1 MKPTGN
7 ACFAAE
13 RSLKSLFAS
22 TAVLLAIALGWAVVP
37 VRSEPRHPG
46 EQRPAKDSANAT
58 QSATNVKN
66 QYGKLPLSF
75 ESNVGQSDASVQ
87 YISRANGYSLFLSSK
102 ETTFL
107 LKANSSAS
115 QQSTK
120 QASPEAGRF
129 ERGSSLRLQFPN
141 SNPSALMSPFEE
153 QVGKINYLI
162 GNDAKAWHVNIPTY
176 AKVKQRNLYPGID
189 VVYYGTQQRL
199 EYDFVVSPGAN
210 PRAIAFA
217 FSNADKVRLDKNGNL
232 IVSVVAGDV
241 RMRKPLAYQQNGK
254 GQRQLIAANYI
265 LRGRNGA
272 AISVGS
278 YDHSRELVIDPILE
292 YSTYLG
298 GSNIDGGNAIAVAQ
312 DKTAFIAGGT
322 FSTNFPTAHPLQ
334 PNHGGPDDFARD
346 AFVAKLSA
354 DGSTLLYATYL
365 GGSSE
370 DIANGIA
377 IDTFGNAYVAGTTLS
392 GDFPVTFGAANTLCG
407 GDGKCGSTWNGK
419 GLIVSNGFVAKLN
432 PAGSQL
438 IYSTFIGEYEN
449 VRVQAIAVD
458 KDEIAYVTGQTGPN
472 LPVTVPI
479 PPDTQ
484 PPPPFPITAS
494 AFQPAIAGEDD
505 AFVAKISASGS
516 TILYS
521 SYLGGDNEDSAYGIA
536 VDGTANAYVT
546 GLTYSVSFPV
556 TGSALQSANA
566 GAGDAFFTKVNTD
579 ASGAASLA
587 YSTLLGGSGV
597 EQGNAVAVDANGNV
611 YVAGLTSSPGFTSLR
626 PYGGNGDAFIA
637 KFNPSLSG
645 SASLLYF
652 TYLGGSLADSA
663 GGIAIDSDGNAYV
676 TGSTVSPDF
685 PVVGAVFQPV
695 YGGGNADAF
704 VTKLD
709 PTGASIIYSTFLG
722 GSNTE
727 SGNSVAVD
735 SIGSAYVT
743 GQTCS
748 LDFPLTNPEQAGSGG
763 NCDAFISKVSVLNGI
778 ILNPT
783 GLVFQSLNVGARSLP
798 QTVTL
803 TTGDSSVAINSIGIG
818 GVNPGDFAQTTTCG
832 ANVPSGMQCSFS
844 VTFSPTAVGLRKG
857 TLVIGDTENSTSVS
871 HVVALTGST
880 STVQLS
886 ASSLNFGSQSIGV
899 ATAPQ
904 TITVTNVGSSALTV
918 SAIVASSDFGETNN
932 CTQAPLQPSTN
943 CVINVTYTATTSG
956 PSLGALTIT
965 DNVPGS
971 PQVVL
976 LNGTGMV
983 PDFSIT
989 PNPSSVAVVAG
1000 QSTTLNLTVSSISGF
1015 AQAIS
1020 LSCGGVPTAST
1031 CAVSPSSVALTANGT
1046 ATATVTISTVARTM
1060 LPPSGTPKSLPRL
1073 PLVSLYFLALVTLM
1087 ALAIRLL
1094 PAPRRAYVTACLLLL
1109 LAPILLMSACN
1120 GGTAV
1125 NSGSGTPAGNYQLII
1140 TGAAGA
1146 MSRSVPLTLQVK

>member
-1 MKPTGN
+1 MRPNGN

-13 RSLKSLFAS
+13 RSLKLLFAS
-22 TAVLLAIALGWAVVP
+22 TAAFAVVALALAVMP
-37 VRSEPRHPG
+37 MRSEPRHPG
-46 EQRPAKDSANAT
+46 KQLPAHDSDNAAP
-58 QSATNVKN
+58 SAAAVGN
-66 QYGKLPLSF
+66 QYGKVPLSF
-75 ESNVGQSDASVQ
+75 EPNVGQSDPAVQ
-87 YISRANGYSLFLSSK
+87 YIARGNGYSLFLSSK
-102 ETTFL
+102 GTAFL
-107 LKANSSAS
+107 LKADSSA
-115 QQSTK
+115 K
-120 QASPEAGRF
+120 QDIKKVSPEASHF

-141 SNPSALMSPFEE
+141 SNSNARMTPFEE

-162 GNDAKAWHVNIPTY
+162 GNDPKSWHVNIPTY
-176 AKVKQRNLYPGID
+176 AKVKQHNLYPGVD
-189 VVYYGTQQRL
+189 VVYYGTQQQL

-210 PRAIAFA
+210 PRMIALA
-217 FSNADKVRLDKNGNL
+217 FSGADKVRLDENGNL
-232 IVSVVAGDV
+232 IASVAAGDV
-241 RMRKPLAYQQNGK
+241 CMRKPVAYQQDSK
-254 GQRQLIAANYI
+254 GQRQLVAANYV
-265 LRGRNGA
+265 LRGKHA
-272 AISVGS
+272 AISVDI
-278 YDHSRELVIDPILE
+278 YDPKRELIIDPILE

-312 DKTAFIAGGT
+312 DNTAFIAGGT

-334 PNHGGPDDFARD
+334 PNHGGPDDFSRD

-370 DIANGIA
+370 DVANGIA
-377 IDTFGNAYVAGTTLS
+377 IDTFGNAYVAGTTSS
-392 GDFPVTFGAANTLCG
+392 GDFPVTAGSANTLCG
-407 GDGKCGSTWNGK
+407 GDGKCGATWNGK

-438 IYSTFIGEYEN
+438 IYSTIIGEYEN

-494 AFQPAIAGEDD
+494 AFKSAIASGDDND
-505 AFVAKISASGS
+505 AFVTKISASGS

-521 SYLGGDNEDSAYGIA
+521 SYLGGDNEEIAYGIA
-536 VDGTANAYVT
+536 VDGSANAYLT
-546 GLTYSVSFPV
+546 GLTYSVNFPV
-556 TGSALQSANA
+556 TGSALQSTSG
-566 GAGDAFFTKVNTD
+566 GAGDAFFTKVSTD

-587 YSTLLGGSGV
+587 YSTLLGGPGID
-597 EQGNAVAVDANGNV
+597 QGNAVVSDANGNV
-611 YVAGLTSSPGFTSLR
+611 YVAGLTSSPSFTSLR

-637 KFNPSLSG
+637 KFNPLLSG
-645 SASLLYF
+645 PASLLYF

-663 GGIAIDSDGNAYV
+663 GGIAIDSNGNAYV
-676 TGSTVSPDF
+676 TGSTVSSDF
-685 PVVGAVFQPV
+685 PVVGAVFQPT

-709 PTGASIIYSTFLG
+709 PTGANIIYSTFLG

-727 SGNSVAVD
+727 SGNGIAVD

-763 NCDAFISKVSVLNGI
+763 NCDAFMSKISVLNGI

-783 GLVFQSLNVGARSLP
+783 GLVFQSLNVGATSLP

-803 TTGDSSVAINSIGIG
+803 TTGDSAVAINSIGVG

-832 ANVPSGMQCSFS
+832 ANVPSGTQCSFS

-857 TLVIGDTENSTSVS
+857 TLIISDTENGAPVS

-886 ASSLNFGSQSIGV
+886 ASSLDFGSQSIGV
-899 ATAPQ
+899 TTAPQ

-918 SAIVASSDFGETNN
+918 SAIVASSDFGETNT
-932 CTQAPLQPSTN
+932 CTKAPLQPSTN

-956 PSLGALTIT
+956 PSLGALSIT

-971 PQVVL
+971 PQVVF

-1000 QSTTLNLTVSSISGF
+1000 NATTFNVTVSSISGF
-1015 AQAIS
+1015 AQTIS
-1020 LSCGGVPTAST
+1020 LSCGGAPST
-1031 CAVSPSSVALTANGT
+1031 SSCVVSPSSVTLTANGT
-1046 ATATVTISTVARTM
+1046 ATAAVTVSTSARTM
-1060 LPPSGTPKSLPRL
+1060 LPPVAMPRSVPRL
-1073 PLVSLYFLALVTLM
+1073 PSAPLYVLALVTLM
-1087 ALAIRLL
+1087 ALSMRML
-1094 PAPRRAYVTACLLLL
+1094 PAPRRAYVTACFMLLV
-1109 LAPILLMSACN
+1109 PIVLMSACN
-1120 GGTAV
+1120 GGKAV
-1125 NSGSGTPAGNYQLII
+1125 GSGSGTAAGTYQLIV
-1140 TGAAGA
+1140 TGTAGTK
-1146 MSRSVPLTLQVK
+1146 SHSVPVSLQVK

>member
-1 MKPTGN
+1 MRPNGN

-13 RSLKSLFAS
+13 RFLKLLCAS
-22 TAVLLAIALGWAVVP
+22 TAAFAVVALGLAVTP
-37 VRSEPRHPG
+37 TRSEPRHPG
-46 EQRPAKDSANAT
+46 KRHAAHDSDNAAS
-58 QSATNVKN
+58 SAAVGN
-66 QYGKLPLSF
+66 QYGKVPLSF
-75 ESNVGQSDASVQ
+75 EPNVGQSDVSVQ
-87 YISRANGYSLFLSSK
+87 YIARGNGYSLFLSSK
-102 ETTFL
+102 GTAFL
-107 LKANSSAS
+107 LKADSSARR
-115 QQSTK
+115 QDIK
-120 QASPEAGRF
+120 KFSPEPSHF

-141 SNPSALMSPFEE
+141 SDPKALMTPFEE
-153 QVGKINYLI
+153 QIGKINYLI
-162 GNDAKAWHVNIPTY
+162 GNDPKSWHVNIPTY
-176 AKVKQRNLYPGID
+176 AKVKQRNLYPGVD

-210 PRAIAFA
+210 PRMIELA
-217 FSNADKVRLDKNGNL
+217 FSDADKVRLDENGNL
-232 IVSVVAGDV
+232 VASVAAGDV
-241 RMRKPLAYQQNGK
+241 SMRKPVAYQQDSK
-254 GQRQLIAANYI
+254 GQRQLVAANYV
-265 LRGRNGA
+265 LRGKHA
-272 AISVGS
+272 AISVDS
-278 YDHSRELVIDPILE
+278 YDLKRELIIDPILE

-334 PNHGGPDDFARD
+334 PNHGGPDDFSRD

-365 GGSSE
+365 GGGNE
-370 DIANGIA
+370 DVANGIA

-392 GDFPVTFGAANTLCG
+392 GDFPVTPGSANTLCG

-458 KDEIAYVTGQTGPN
+458 QDEIAYVAGQTGPN
-472 LPVTVPI
+472 LPVTVPV

-494 AFQPAIAGEDD
+494 AFQQAIGGDDD

-521 SYLGGDNEDSAYGIA
+521 SYLGGDNEDIAYGIA
-536 VDGTANAYVT
+536 VDSSANAYVT

-556 TGSALQSANA
+556 TGSAFQPANA
-566 GAGDAFFTKVNTD
+566 GAGDAFLSKVNTD

-587 YSTLLGGSGV
+587 YSTLLGGPGID
-597 EQGNAVAVDANGNV
+597 QGSAVAVDATGNV
-611 YVAGLTSSPGFTSLR
+611 YVAGLTSSPGFVSLR
-626 PYGGNGDAFIA
+626 PYGGNGDAFVA

-645 SASLLYF
+645 SPSLLYF

-663 GGIAIDSDGNAYV
+663 GGIAIDTNGNAYV

-685 PVVGAVFQPV
+685 PVVGAVFQPT

-727 SGNSVAVD
+727 SGNGIAVD
-735 SIGSAYVT
+735 QIGSAYVT

-748 LDFPLTNPEQAGSGG
+748 LDFPLTNPEQAGAGG
-763 NCDAFISKVSVLNGI
+763 NCDAFISKISVLNGI

-783 GLVFQSLNVGARSLP
+783 GLVFQSLNVGATSLP

-803 TTGDSSVAINSIGIG
+803 TTGDSSVAISSIGIG
-818 GVNPGDFAQTTTCG
+818 GVDPGDFVQTNTCG
-832 ANVPSGMQCSFS
+832 ANVPSGTQCSFS

-857 TLVIGDTENSTSVS
+857 TLVIGDTENGTPVS

-899 ATAPQ
+899 TTAPQ

-918 SAIVASSDFGETNN
+918 SAVVASNDFGETNN
-932 CTQAPLQPSTN
+932 CTSAPLQPSTN
-943 CVINVTYTATTSG
+943 CVINVTYTAAASG

-971 PQVVL
+971 PQVVF

-983 PDFSIT
+983 PDFSIS

-1000 QSTTLNLTVSSISGF
+1000 HSTTFTVTVSSISGF
-1015 AQAIS
+1015 AQTIS
-1020 LSCGGVPTAST
+1020 LSCGGAPST
-1031 CAVSPSSVALTANGT
+1031 SSCVVSPGSVALTANGT
-1046 ATATVTISTVARTM
+1046 ATATVTVSTIARTM
-1060 LPPSGTPKSLPRL
+1060 LPPISTPRGLPRL
-1073 PLVSLYFLALVTLM
+1073 PLMPLYVLALVILM
-1087 ALAIRLL
+1087 ALGIRML
-1094 PAPRRAYVTACLLLL
+1094 PAPRRGYATACLML
-1109 LAPILLMSACN
+1109 LAPVVLMSACN
-1120 GGTAV
+1120 GGKAV
-1125 NSGSGTPAGNYQLII
+1125 SSGSGTPAGTYQLIV
-1140 TGAAGA
+1140 TGTAGTN
-1146 MSRSVPLTLQVK
+1146 SHSVPVSLQVK